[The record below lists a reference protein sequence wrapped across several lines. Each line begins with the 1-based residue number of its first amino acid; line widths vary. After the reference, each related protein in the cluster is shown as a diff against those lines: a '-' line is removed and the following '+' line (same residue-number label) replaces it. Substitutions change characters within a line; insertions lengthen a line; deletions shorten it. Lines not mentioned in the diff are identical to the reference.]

1 MLKSVNNA
9 RTKLRLYNSD
19 KYKYLDELVNTYV
32 DEKYKYSYETY
43 DLPVFDNPDERYY
56 LWVVRENGT
65 YLVPKSSVP
74 YDEVL
79 QELSLRYDYGF
90 YEVDTETL
98 IPTAIENIEKYID
111 ACVQINTIQDEYAY
125 LINDGYDYE
134 Y

>member
-1 MLKSVNNA
+1 M
-9 RTKLRLYNSD
+9 RLYNSD

>member
-1 MLKSVNNA
+1 M
-9 RTKLRLYNSD
+9 RLYNSD
-19 KYKYLDELVNTYV
+19 KCKYLDELVNTYV
-32 DEKYKYSYETY
+32 DERYKYSYKTY
-43 DLPVFDNPDERYY
+43 DLPVLENPDERYY

-111 ACVQINTIQDEYAY
+111 ACVQVNTIQDEYAY
-125 LINDGYDYE
+125 LINDDYDYE

>member
-1 MLKSVNNA
+1 M
-9 RTKLRLYNSD
+9 RLYNSD

-32 DEKYKYSYETY
+32 DERYKYNYEAY
-43 DLPVFDNPDERYY
+43 DLPVFDNPDEKYY

-125 LINDGYDYE
+125 LINDDYDYE